1 MKRSMK
7 KRIRPV
13 LTLPIDMRIFLVSLL
28 LVCLSCKSQKKGNQ
42 NNSENVQMEKPILV
56 LEDNYSNID
65 SSQINIITDQKA
77 LQKFFVQVNKT
88 RKPGLPVPDIDFS
101 KEMLILICAGEQ
113 HGKYEPNVTILEPD
127 AENLTVDVER
137 KLPSDSV
144 ETAMSTPFF
153 LYKLPLTEKKITIQK
168 RDN

>member
-7 KRIRPV
+7 KHIRPV

-42 NNSENVQMEKPILV
+42 NNEEKVQMEKPILV
-56 LEDNYSNID
+56 MEDSYSNID
-65 SSQINIITDQKA
+65 SSQISIITDQKA

-88 RKPGLPVPDIDFS
+88 RKPGLPVPEVDFS

-113 HGKYEPNVTILEPD
+113 QGTYEPNVTILELD
-127 AENLTVDVER
+127 DENLTINVER
-137 KLPSDSV
+137 KLPSDSLQ
-144 ETAMSTPFF
+144 TAISTPFF
-153 LYKLPLTEKKITIQK
+153 LYKMPISEKKVTIRKQ
-168 RDN
+168 

>member
-7 KRIRPV
+7 KHIRPV

-42 NNSENVQMEKPILV
+42 NNEEKLQMEKPILV
-56 LEDNYSNID
+56 MEDSYSNID
-65 SSQINIITDQKA
+65 SSQISIITDQKA

-88 RKPGLPVPDIDFS
+88 RKPGLPVPEVDFS

-113 HGKYEPNVTILEPD
+113 QGTYEPNVTILELD
-127 AENLTVDVER
+127 DENLTINVER
-137 KLPSDSV
+137 KLPSDSL
-144 ETAMSTPFF
+144 ETAISTPFF
-153 LYKLPLTEKKITIQK
+153 LYKMPISEKKVTIRKQ
-168 RDN
+168 